1 MTSKNEKFKE
11 LADKRVNKALRMI
24 RSIAKL
30 SNTNYYEYNGEQ
42 VDKIVEAL
50 ESECA
55 TLRKCF
61 DIGLEEP
68 EKFSL

>member
-1 MTSKNEKFKE
+1 MNSKSQKFKE
-11 LADKRVNKALRMI
+11 LADKRVNKALRII

-30 SNTNYYEYNGEQ
+30 SNTNYYEYSDEQ
-42 VDKIVEAL
+42 VNKIVDAL

-68 EKFSL
+68 EQFSL